1 MNAKPMLISLISMV
15 KVKMVV
21 NPDTS
26 QAIILDKQK
35 IDQTNEGICW
45 QSTN

>member
-1 MNAKPMLISLISMV
+1 MLISLISMV

-35 IDQTNEGICW
+35 IDQTNEGIC
-45 QSTN
+45 

>member
-1 MNAKPMLISLISMV
+1 MLISLISMV

-21 NPDTS
+21 NPDTF

-35 IDQTNEGICW
+35 IDQTNEGIY
-45 QSTN
+45 